1 MPLAVRKI
9 LAEIVSAAVIRV
21 SNFFKKIC
29 SPVIRITD
37 MESLEADIAE
47 TLSLL
52 ETIFLPA
59 FFDIMVH
66 LMVHLPAQARIADPV
81 HFRSMWPV
89 ERYLMRLKGS
99 VHTKSHPEGS
109 IVEGSLFYE
118 SLTLCSRYLH
128 GEIQLNQQFRNDE
141 VLQGENCN
149 TTPFLYNIGRGLAG
163 KCAVSLDHK
172 TWLQAHRY
180 VLFNYGNIGPYL
192 E

>member
-1 MPLAVRKI
+1 MHVNERKIFGLKSHENHIILQHLLPLAVRNI
-9 LAEIVSAAVIRV
+9 LPEIVSAGVIRV

-29 SPVIRITD
+29 SPVIRISD
-37 MESLEADIAE
+37 MEDLEADIAE

-52 ETIFLPA
+52 ETIFLPS

-66 LMVHLPAQARIADPV
+66 LMVHLPAQARIAGPV

-128 GEIQLNQQFRNDE
+128 GEIQLNQNLEKMKCCRDKIVIQFLSCITLVED
-141 VLQGENCN
+141 
-149 TTPFLYNIGRGLAG
+149 
-163 KCAVSLDHK
+163 
-172 TWLQAHRY
+172 WLESVQ
-180 VLFNYGNIGPYL
+180 
-192 E
+192 